1 MNIHCILCEVQQPMF
16 DDTSV
21 HPSDGTAFYTS
32 GHYGSTVFDPMDGTV
47 AEIVICNS
55 CLTGHKEKFLYI
67 SEPSHSEIK

>member
-1 MNIHCILCEVQQPMF
+1 MF

-47 AEIVICNS
+47 AEIVICNLCMS
-55 CLTGHKEKFLYI
+55 GHKEKFLYTR
-67 SEPSHSEIK
+67 K